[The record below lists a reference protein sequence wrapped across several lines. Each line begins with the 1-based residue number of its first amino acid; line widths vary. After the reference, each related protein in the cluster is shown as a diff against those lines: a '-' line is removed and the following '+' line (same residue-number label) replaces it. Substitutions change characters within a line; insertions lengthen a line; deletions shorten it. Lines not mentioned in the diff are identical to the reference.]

1 MLDRVPR
8 RLGQTQRRLKFVGLR
23 VDRPSGGRCGVEV
36 ALEREE
42 GRRTVCRVSGLAT
55 EAGIYQAA
63 ATATAAALGQALDA
77 GPDAF
82 DIVDIKRVPV
92 FDGFGLV
99 IAIRVRTKKGR
110 VKLVGFGLLNP
121 KKPAL
126 AGVLAVLHGTNR
138 FVSAFLT
145 GKLGMMKKNQ

>member
-8 RLGQTQRRLKFVGLR
+8 QLGKPQRRLRFVGLKLE
-23 VDRPSGGRCGVEV
+23 RPSAGRCAVHV
-36 ALEREE
+36 TLEREE
-42 GRRTVCRVSGLAT
+42 GRQTVCRAGGPAT
-55 EAGIYQAA
+55 EAGIYMAA
-63 ATATAAALGQALDA
+63 ASATAAALGQALEA

-82 DIVDIKRVPV
+82 ELVDIKRVAV
-92 FDGFGLV
+92 FDGYGLV
-99 IAIRVRTKKGR
+99 VSIRVRTRKGR

-145 GKLGMMKKNQ
+145 GRIGKAK